1 MSIVEK
7 EVLRIGKQLDKM
19 VADSEVED
27 YSKALDLLQELKAK
41 KITLDVLQKTRIGMA
56 VNNLRTSSTKED
68 AEGKKQGNSEEDSRK
83 EDGKSS
89 NSSSLAGE
97 NSVREKCRQ
106 MIANAL
112 KTPFDEDAF
121 PELDKSK
128 FQDPETL
135 SSDIEDYIL

>member
-1 MSIVEK
+1 IIKGDTKFISHMLIITAVCTS
-7 EVLRIGKQLDKM
+7 Q
-19 VADSEVED
+19 VED

-56 VNNLRTSSTKED
+56 VNNLRKKTSNEEVITLSKGLIKGWKKLLPTDNKNNGTSSTKED

-97 NSVREKCRQ
+97 NSVRKNVVR
-106 MIANAL
+106 
-112 KTPFDEDAF
+112 
-121 PELDKSK
+121 
-128 FQDPETL
+128 
-135 SSDIEDYIL
+135 

>member
-1 MSIVEK
+1 MCVSVFDP
-7 EVLRIGKQLDKM
+7 G
-19 VADSEVED
+19 
-27 YSKALDLLQELKAK
+27 
-41 KITLDVLQKTRIGMA
+41 
-56 VNNLRTSSTKED
+56 TSSTKED

-112 KTPFDEDAF
+112 KTPC
-121 PELDKSK
+121 K
-128 FQDPETL
+128 FFLLT
-135 SSDIEDYIL
+135 